1 MSSELRSS
9 YDRRQSGAA
18 KDFKINPYK
27 TLTKIKIPTIKL
39 SSTGGGDGPDIQPS
53 PPRKSLQSFKPIEVG
68 KSSDP
73 SGPDFEIHPLT
84 NMLQTHLAP
93 SLSLTPKPM
102 MFDPV
107 RDGEMTP

>member
-39 SSTGGGDGPDIQPS
+39 SSTGGVEGIRTLETLPS
-53 PPRKSLQSFKPIEVG
+53 APLAGVCLRPLGHHSADPFKG
-68 KSSDP
+68 
-73 SGPDFEIHPLT
+73 
-84 NMLQTHLAP
+84 
-93 SLSLTPKPM
+93 
-102 MFDPV
+102 
-107 RDGEMTP
+107 